1 MASEIFVNKITG
13 TSGTSGGAPITL
25 SGDTATLGTAITFP
39 DKIRDRTI
47 FYQTTKPSTQVSVY
61 GLLPASQDI
70 QNAGAYAV
78 GVAPK
83 GFASVVEMYWWWIPA
98 QSGTNS
104 YTHSFSWNI
113 AASGQALDNH
123 SLSRTVFVS
132 SLSKAQNNLQRSDM
146 MNVGSSGSRFEDVIA
161 ADDIFGLEVHNSVSL
176 AIRSIGI
183 AITWRF

>member
-1 MASEIFVNKITG
+1 MGTLKINRITG
-13 TSGTSGGAPITL
+13 RSGSVNNAPITL
-25 SGDTATLGTAITFP
+25 DGDTATLGSVVTFP

-104 YTHSFSWNI
+104 YTHTFGWNI
-113 AASGQALDNH
+113 AASGEALDNH
-123 SLSRTVFVS
+123 SLSGTAVVS
-132 SLSKAQNNLQRSDM
+132 SLSKAQNNLQRTDLMST
-146 MNVGSSGSRFEDVIA
+146 GSAGSRFEDVIA
-161 ADDIFGLEVHNSVSL
+161 ADDIFGLEVHNSLSL

>member
-1 MASEIFVNKITG
+1 MPDPTFKIDST
-13 TSGTSGGAPITL
+13 TVMSKSGTTVSLDSGL
-25 SGDTATLGTAITFP
+25 TFP

-47 FYQTTKPSTQVSVY
+47 FYQTIKATTQVSVY
-61 GLLPASQDI
+61 GLYPASQDI
-70 QNAGAYAV
+70 QNSAAYAV

-83 GFASVVEMYWWWIPA
+83 GFTSVVEMYWWWIPA
-98 QSGTNS
+98 QSGTNN

-113 AASGQALDNH
+113 AASGQAIDNH
-123 SLSRTVFVS
+123 SLSRTEFVS

-161 ADDIFGLEVHNSVSL
+161 ADDIFGLEVYNSLSL